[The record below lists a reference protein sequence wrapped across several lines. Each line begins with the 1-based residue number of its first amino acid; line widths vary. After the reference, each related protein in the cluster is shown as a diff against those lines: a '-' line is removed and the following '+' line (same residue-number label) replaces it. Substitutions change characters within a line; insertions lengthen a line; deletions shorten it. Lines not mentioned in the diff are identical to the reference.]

1 MKLLMEVIAPPAPEQ
16 PLEVTPIIMNVVK
29 GRSIAAEFTYQYL
42 CNPDFLF
49 ADLERAALEAIAD
62 AMKEAATMKKEHYY
76 SNTKHTTGVESTM
89 LTTGSHT
96 HVGLP
101 ATDVGVYPHVLNRG
115 LLNESM
121 SVAPRTSIYGD
132 VPPGGMFA

>member
-16 PLEVTPIIMNVVK
+16 PLEVTPIITNVVK

-49 ADLERAALEAIAD
+49 DNTPLEQAALEAIAD
-62 AMKEAATMKKEHYY
+62 AMKEAATMKKELYY
-76 SNTKHTTGVESTM
+76 SYTKRTTGVESTM

-96 HVGLP
+96 HVGLH
-101 ATDVGVYPHVLNRG
+101 ATDVGVDPMY
-115 LLNESM
+115 
-121 SVAPRTSIYGD
+121 
-132 VPPGGMFA
+132 